1 MIHRLLTLL
10 LAILILHAQPAE
22 AFWDDVLFHNS
33 PARSTPVQVKEPT
46 IVTQSF
52 ESIIKLTESFVTR
65 VVDPCIH
72 SIIRY
77 TVKTTAV
84 LTKHLSIR
92 LGLSNEPELTAILLS
107 EEAPRVPEKPRA
119 ILIFIAD
126 DLGYNDTST
135 YGTGVLT
142 PNVQRLADQG
152 LLFTDAHS
160 TNSVCTPSRY
170 SMLTGQYAWRQ
181 RGTGILPGDA
191 ALIIPTRE
199 KATTLGTLMQ
209 QAGYRTAAIGKWHL
223 GLGSGN
229 IDWNKPISPAPAE
242 IGFDYSF
249 IMAATGDRVPCVYV
263 ENGAVRNLDPQDP
276 IQVNYRG
283 KTYPGEKT
291 AASHPE
297 LLKPWGRPSDKQHAG
312 TIIDGIS
319 RIGHMTGGTSAL
331 WKDQDIADDITAA
344 GERFVASCE
353 GKPLFLYF
361 CTNDIHVPRDPH
373 ARFRG
378 KSTLGIRGDVTLQMD
393 DSLGRLM
400 TALQNAGYKPEET
413 LIIFTSDNG
422 PVISDGYEDGARK
435 ACANHNPNHPW
446 RGGKYSLFEG
456 GTRVPFIVYWP
467 GRVRQGTSHALM
479 CQMDIGRTLADLC
492 GINIPEGSMRD
503 SENHLPALLG
513 YSPSGRTELV
523 TQAFE
528 GPRYALRSGVYKYIP
543 NYGPRTRIDRMGR
556 GEQLY
561 HLDTDPV
568 EQQNLAPMMP
578 EKATELRN
586 RLQQITAESK
596 H

>member
-1 MIHRLLTLL
+1 MTKHRLFSLL
-10 LAILILHAQPAE
+10 LALCLAVPAPSS
-22 AFWDDVLFHNS
+22 AIWDDVLSGGSSAKTAPRPTGPVWDTINS
-33 PARSTPVQVKEPT
+33 CFDYFRDDILTPALNCCEAFVEKIGLLVYIHLNREALKEAA
-46 IVTQSF
+46 ILQ
-52 ESIIKLTESFVTR
+52 
-65 VVDPCIH
+65 
-72 SIIRY
+72 
-77 TVKTTAV
+77 TAPP
-84 LTKHLSIR
+84 K
-92 LGLSNEPELTAILLS
+92 AILLF
-107 EEAPRVPEKPRA
+107 
-119 ILIFIAD
+119 LAD
-126 DLGYNDTST
+126 DLGYNDTSV
-135 YGTGVLT
+135 GLT

-170 SMLTGQYAWRQ
+170 SLLTGQYAWRQ

-199 KATTLGTLMQ
+199 KAATLGTLMQ

-242 IGFDYSF
+242 VGFDYSF

-263 ENGAVRNLDPQDP
+263 ENGTVRNLDPQDP

-283 KTYPGEKT
+283 KPYPGEKT
-291 AASHPE
+291 ASTHPE
-297 LLKPWGRPSDKQHAG
+297 LLKPWGRPSDKQHSG

-319 RIGHMTGGTSAL
+319 RIGHMAGGISAL

-344 GERFVASCE
+344 GERFIARCE

-378 KSTLGIRGDVTLQMD
+378 KSHLGIRGDVTMQMD

-400 TALQNAGYKPEET
+400 AALQNAGYKPEET

-422 PVISDGYEDGARK
+422 PVISDGYEDGARE

-456 GTRVPFIVYWP
+456 GTRVPFIVSWP

-479 CQMDIGRTLADLC
+479 CQMDIGRTLAVLC
-492 GINIPEGSMRD
+492 GIAIPDGSMRD
-503 SENHLPALLG
+503 SENHLGALMG
-513 YSPSGRTELV
+513 HDPTGRAELV

-528 GPRYALRSGVYKYIP
+528 APRYALRSGTYKYIP
-543 NYGPRTRIDRMGR
+543 NYGRGRPDRQGR

-561 HLDTDPV
+561 SLDSDPA
-568 EQQNLAPMMP
+568 EQHNLAPQMP
-578 EKATELRN
+578 EKTAELKE

>member
-1 MIHRLLTLL
+1 MTKHRLLSLFLAFCAVLPMPSSAILDDILFDDSAPKATTAPTGPVWDTLDKGFDYLRNEVVTPALNYCGQVASEIGL
-10 LAILILHAQPAE
+10 LAMVRLAPEIVME
-22 AFWDDVLFHNS
+22 AAMRHN
-33 PARSTPVQVKEPT
+33 
-46 IVTQSF
+46 
-52 ESIIKLTESFVTR
+52 
-65 VVDPCIH
+65 
-72 SIIRY
+72 
-77 TVKTTAV
+77 
-84 LTKHLSIR
+84 
-92 LGLSNEPELTAILLS
+92 
-107 EEAPRVPEKPRA
+107 APPRA
-119 ILIFIAD
+119 ILLFLAD
-126 DLGYNDTST
+126 DLGYNDTHVS
-135 YGTGVLT
+135 LT

-170 SMLTGQYAWRQ
+170 SLLTGQYAWRQ

-199 KATTLGTLMQ
+199 KAATLGTLMQ

-242 IGFDYSF
+242 VGFDYSF

-263 ENGAVRNLDPQDP
+263 ENGAVLNLDPQDP

-291 AASHPE
+291 AATHPE

-319 RIGHMTGGTSAL
+319 RIGHMAGGISAL

-344 GERFVASCE
+344 GERFIAGCE

-378 KSTLGIRGDVTLQMD
+378 KSHLGIRGDVTMQMD

-400 TALQNAGYKPEET
+400 AALQHAGYKPEET

-422 PVISDGYEDGARK
+422 PVISDGYEDGARE

-456 GTRVPFIVYWP
+456 GTRVPFIVSWP

-479 CQMDIGRTLADLC
+479 CQMDIGRTLAYLC

-503 SENHLPALLG
+503 SENHLGAMLG
-513 YSPSGRTELV
+513 HDPTGRAELV

-528 GPRYALRSGVYKYIP
+528 APRYALRSGTYKYIP
-543 NYGPRTRIDRMGR
+543 KYGR
-556 GEQLY
+556 GRPDRQGRGDQLY
-561 HLDTDPV
+561 SLDSDPA
-568 EQQNLAPMMP
+568 EQHILAPQMP
-578 EKATELRN
+578 EKTAELRK

>member
-1 MIHRLLTLL
+1 MKAPGNHFFALALALCLAHPLPVSAVWDDILFDDSSAQRSADTPAPASPIPEKIDRSIDHLCENVVKPAIKSCGEAVKGLGVLTLAY
-10 LAILILHAQPAE
+10 LAPGSMPEQAE
-22 AFWDDVLFHNS
+22 S
-33 PARSTPVQVKEPT
+33 PHTPPKA
-46 IVTQSF
+46 IV
-52 ESIIKLTESFVTR
+52 
-65 VVDPCIH
+65 
-72 SIIRY
+72 
-77 TVKTTAV
+77 
-84 LTKHLSIR
+84 
-92 LGLSNEPELTAILLS
+92 
-107 EEAPRVPEKPRA
+107 
-119 ILIFIAD
+119 IFLAD
-126 DLGYNDTST
+126 DLGYNDTTT
-135 YGTGVLT
+135 YGSGTLT

-181 RGTGILPGDA
+181 KGTGILPGDA
-191 ALIIPTRE
+191 ALIIPTKE
-199 KATTLGTLMQ
+199 KAATLGTLMQ

-229 IDWNKPISPAPAE
+229 IDWNKPISPAPSE
-242 IGFDYSF
+242 VGFDYSF

-276 IQVNYRG
+276 IRVNYRG
-283 KTYPGEKT
+283 QTYPGEKT
-291 AASHPE
+291 ATTHPE
-297 LLKPWGRPSDKQHAG
+297 QLKPWGRPSDKQHSG

-319 RIGHMTGGTSAL
+319 RIGHMTGGSNAL
-331 WKDQDIADDITAA
+331 WKDQDIAHDITAA
-344 GERFVASCE
+344 AERFIAGCK

-393 DSLGRLM
+393 DSLGRIM
-400 TALQNAGYKPEET
+400 SALEKTGYKPEET

-422 PVISDGYEDGARK
+422 PVISDGYEDGARE

-456 GTRVPFIVYWP
+456 GTRVPFIVSWP
-467 GRVRQGTSHALM
+467 GKVQHGRSAALM
-479 CQMDIGRTLADLC
+479 CQMDLGRTLAELC
-492 GINIPEGSMRD
+492 GISIPEGSMRD

-513 YSPSGRTELV
+513 NSPCGRQTLV

-528 GPRYALRSGVYKYIP
+528 APRYALRSGAYKYIP
-543 NYGPRTRIDRMGR
+543 DYGTRTRVDRQGR

-561 HLDTDPV
+561 DLSTDPA
-568 EQQNLAPMMP
+568 EQRNIAPQQP
-578 EKATELRN
+578 EMTAQLRALLQ
-586 RLQQITAESK
+586 RLTAESR

>member
-1 MIHRLLTLL
+1 MTKHRLFSLL
-10 LAILILHAQPAE
+10 LALCIAVPMPASAILDDILFDDSAPKASTAPTPTGPVWDTLDKGFDHLRNEVVTPA
-22 AFWDDVLFHNS
+22 LNCLG
-33 PARSTPVQVKEPT
+33 QVASE
-46 IVTQSF
+46 
-52 ESIIKLTESFVTR
+52 
-65 VVDPCIH
+65 
-72 SIIRY
+72 
-77 TVKTTAV
+77 
-84 LTKHLSIR
+84 
-92 LGLSNEPELTAILLS
+92 LGLLAMVRHAPEAVM
-107 EEAPRVPEKPRA
+107 EAATRLNTQPRA
-119 ILIFIAD
+119 ILLFLAD
-126 DLGYNDTST
+126 DLGYNDTAV
-135 YGTGVLT
+135 GLT

-170 SMLTGQYAWRQ
+170 SLLTGQYAWRQ

-191 ALIIPTRE
+191 ALIIPTRD
-199 KATTLGTLMQ
+199 KAATLGTLMQ

-223 GLGSGN
+223 GLGNGN

-242 IGFDYSF
+242 VGFDYSF

-291 AASHPE
+291 ATTHPE
-297 LLKPWGRPSDKQHAG
+297 LLKPWGRPSDKQHSG

-319 RIGHMTGGTSAL
+319 RIGHMAGGISAL

-344 GERFVASCE
+344 GERFIASCE

-378 KSTLGIRGDVTLQMD
+378 KSHLGIRGDVTMQMD
-393 DSLGRLM
+393 DSLGRIM

-422 PVISDGYEDGARK
+422 PVISDGYEDGARE

-456 GTRVPFIVYWP
+456 GTRVPFIVSWP

-503 SENHLPALLG
+503 SENHLGALLG
-513 YSPSGRTELV
+513 HNATGRTELV

-528 GPRYALRSGVYKYIP
+528 APRYALRSGTYKYIP
-543 NYGPRTRIDRMGR
+543 NYGRGRPDRQGR

-561 HLDTDPV
+561 NLDTDPA
-568 EQQNLAPMMP
+568 EQHNLAPQMP
-578 EKATELRN
+578 EKTAELRG

>member
-1 MIHRLLTLL
+1 MTKHRLFTLL
-10 LAILILHAQPAE
+10 LALGIATSQQAP
-22 AFWDDVLFHNS
+22 AFWDDVLFDSS
-33 PARSTPVQVKEPT
+33 PTPSATEKTEEDSFAVRAVDYTFTHVVEPCFEA
-46 IVTQSF
+46 VLNFLS
-52 ESIIKLTESFVTR
+52 ESIDSLIARFDLDDGIEASADILDKE
-65 VVDPCIH
+65 
-72 SIIRY
+72 
-77 TVKTTAV
+77 
-84 LTKHLSIR
+84 LSKDQ
-92 LGLSNEPELTAILLS
+92 T
-107 EEAPRVPEKPRA
+107 KPRA
-119 ILIFIAD
+119 ILLFLAD
-126 DLGYNDTST
+126 DLGYNDTAT
-135 YGTGVLT
+135 YGTGTLT

-170 SMLTGQYAWRQ
+170 SLLTGQYAWRQ
-181 RGTGILPGDA
+181 KGTGILPGDA

-199 KATTLGTLMQ
+199 KAATLGTLMQ

-223 GLGSGN
+223 GLGSGT
-229 IDWNKPISPAPAE
+229 IDWNKPISPSPAE
-242 IGFDYSF
+242 TGFDYSF

-263 ENGAVRNLDPQDP
+263 ENGAVKNLDPQDP

-283 KTYPGEKT
+283 QTYPGEKT
-291 AASHPE
+291 AQSHPE
-297 LLKPWGRPSDKQHAG
+297 ELKPWGRPSDKQHSG

-319 RIGHMTGGTSAL
+319 RIGHMTGGTAAL

-344 GERFVASCE
+344 GERFIQSCA

-378 KSTLGIRGDVTLQMD
+378 QSSLGIRGDVTLQMD

-400 TALQNAGYKPEET
+400 SALESTGYKPEET

-422 PVISDGYEDGARK
+422 PVISDGYEDGARE

-456 GTRVPFIVYWP
+456 GTRVPFIVSWP
-467 GRVRQGTSHALM
+467 GRVQHGRSSALM
-479 CQMDIGRTLADLC
+479 CQMDLGRTLATLC
-492 GINIPEGSMRD
+492 NATIPEGSMRD
-503 SENHLPALLG
+503 SENQLPALLG
-513 YSPSGRTELV
+513 NSPVGRTQLV

-528 GPRYALRSGVYKYIP
+528 APRYALRSGSYKYIP
-543 NYGPRTRIDRMGR
+543 DYGPRTRIDRLGR

-561 HLDTDPV
+561 DLSTDPA
-568 EQQNLAPMMP
+568 EEHNLAPQLP
-578 EKATELRN
+578 EKTAELRSILRN
-586 RLQQITAESK
+586 LTSDSE

>member
-1 MIHRLLTLL
+1 MMHRLLPLL
-10 LAILILHAQPAE
+10 LAFLLLAPHPAT
-22 AFWDDVLFHNS
+22 AFWDDILFDDS
-33 PARSTPVQVKEPT
+33 PART
-46 IVTQSF
+46 
-52 ESIIKLTESFVTR
+52 TR
-65 VVDPCIH
+65 VHKEDDSAISQAIDYTFEHVITPFVFKILDICVEPVLRFTA
-72 SIIRY
+72 SI
-77 TVKTTAV
+77 
-84 LTKHLSIR
+84 LNQSELF
-92 LGLSNEPELTAILLS
+92 NEPETAADGDLEKKS
-107 EEAPRVPEKPRA
+107 DKPAKPRA
-119 ILIFIAD
+119 ILLFLAD

-135 YGTGVLT
+135 YGSGTPC
-142 PNVQRLADQG
+142 PNVQKLADQG

-170 SMLTGQYAWRQ
+170 SLLTGQYAWRQ
-181 RGTGILPGDA
+181 KGTGILPGDA
-191 ALIIPTRE
+191 ALIIPTQE
-199 KATTLGTLMQ
+199 KAATLGTLMQ

-223 GLGSGN
+223 GLGSGG
-229 IDWNKPISPAPAE
+229 IDWNKPISPAPAQV
-242 IGFDYSF
+242 GFDYSF

-263 ENGAVRNLDPQDP
+263 ENGSVVNHDPQDP

-291 AASHPE
+291 AATHPE
-297 LLKPWGRPSDKQHAG
+297 LLKPWGRPSDQQHAG

-319 RIGHMTGGTSAL
+319 RIGHMTGGTAAL

-344 GERFVASCE
+344 GERFIQSCA

-378 KSTLGIRGDVTLQMD
+378 KSNLGIRGDVTLQMD

-400 TALQNAGYKPEET
+400 AALEKAGYKPEET

-422 PVISDGYEDGARK
+422 PVISDGYEDGARE
-435 ACANHNPNHPW
+435 ACASHNPNYPW

-456 GTRVPFIVYWP
+456 GTRVPFIVSWP
-467 GRVRQGTSHALM
+467 GRVQHGRSSALM
-479 CQMDIGRTLADLC
+479 SQMDLGRSLATLC
-492 GINIPEGSMRD
+492 NISIPDGSMVD

-513 YSPSGRTELV
+513 NSPDGRSLLV

-528 GPRYALRSGVYKYIP
+528 APRYALRQGFYKYIP
-543 NYGPRTRIDRMGR
+543 DYGQRTRIDRMGR

-561 HLDTDPV
+561 DLSTDPA
-568 EQQNLAPMMP
+568 EKHNLAPQMP
-578 EKATELRN
+578 EKTAELRSILRN
-586 RLQQITAESK
+586 LTSGSV